1 MPNLSPTCKVSQSVD
16 YQRENSIPASRLQQQ
31 LQDLRDQLAEQPPL
45 TEEERAELFVLTQEI
60 ELQLARQA
68 AAAPDATLID
78 GVNLA
83 VERFEASHPT
93 LAGTLRNIVQ
103 SLANMGI

>member
-1 MPNLSPTCKVSQSVD
+1 MQNLSPPRKVSQSVD
-16 YQRENSIPASRLQQQ
+16 YQRENAMPASRLQQQ

-60 ELQLARQA
+60 ELQLASQ
-68 AAAPDATLID
+68 
-78 GVNLA
+78 A

>member
-1 MPNLSPTCKVSQSVD
+1 MQNLSPTRKVSQSDD
-16 YQRENSIPASRLQQQ
+16 YPRENSMPASRLQQQ
-31 LQDLRDQLAEQPPL
+31 LQDLRDQLAEQPSL
-45 TEEERAELFVLTQEI
+45 SEEERAELFVLTQEI

-68 AAAPDATLID
+68 AAAPDATLVD